1 MIALSKRDQ
10 MKKCFIASHGK
21 LASGFKS
28 SLEILLGNARN
39 VTVFDAYLD
48 ENNFETVLVDYL
60 NSQTESDQ
68 IILLSDLYGGS
79 VNQIMLTHAQKSNI
93 ELIAGVNLA
102 FVLEIVTMGENHLT
116 HVEIDELIVN
126 SRNALKRVVLDD
138 AIDVEEFF

>member
-1 MIALSKRDQ
+1 
-10 MKKCFIASHGK
+10 MKKYFIASHGK

-28 SLEILLGNARN
+28 SLEILLGNAQN

-48 ENNFETVLVDYL
+48 EKNFEPVLVDYL

-68 IILLSDLYGGS
+68 IILMSDLYGGS
-79 VNQIMLTHAQKSNI
+79 VNQIMVTHAQKSNI

-102 FVLEIVTMGENHLT
+102 FVLEIVAMGENHLT

-126 SRNALKRVVLDD
+126 SRKAFKRVVLDD
-138 AIDVEEFF
+138 ALDVEEFF

>member
-1 MIALSKRDQ
+1 
-10 MKKCFIASHGK
+10 MKKYFIASHGK

-28 SLEILLGNARN
+28 SLEILLGNAQN

-48 ENNFETVLVDYL
+48 EKNFEPVLVDYL

-68 IILLSDLYGGS
+68 IILMSDLYGGS
-79 VNQIMLTHAQKSNI
+79 VNQIMVTHAQKSNI

-102 FVLEIVTMGENHLT
+102 FVLEIVAMGENHLT

-126 SRNALKRVVLDD
+126 SRKALKRVVLDD
-138 AIDVEEFF
+138 ALDVEEFF